1 MSVLERFHCTLQ
13 TRNRLN
19 AAQNSKL
26 QAQKELLD
34 QTRTARLKKSHDNHV
49 TQTARSRDPIAKS
62 CDPMA
67 TPPQSRSESPPQSE
81 GQSLTPSSNASSTR
95 KRRAAFEARTRQLLE
110 AEAEQFRRQR
120 EGEKTTR
127 HNSVRKL
134 DFSVTT
140 PPATPTGDES
150 STLLSVDMIEEGQ
163 KLLAV
168 PEADT
173 LWYRTNSDDVS
184 YREKIDRVLGEV
196 KGATGGHTQVGV
208 VGRDFFSEV
217 MSSVRQS
224 VGGVRDIGREKKRVS
239 FSPEAVI
246 LSAAL
251 EGDLPTL
258 RDCVEKVSVALL
270 YNTTVVQYHC
280 YTDVQWPCVYPC
292 IVLISSPKNCF
303 THTCTHTLH

>member
-34 QTRTARLKKSHDNHV
+34 QKRTARLKKLQSHDNHV
-49 TQTARSRDPIAKS
+49 TQTARS

-127 HNSVRKL
+127 QKSVRKL
-134 DFSVTT
+134 DFSLTT

-150 STLLSVDMIEEGQ
+150 SALLSVDMIEEGQ

-196 KGATGGHTQVGV
+196 KGETGDHTQVGM
-208 VGRDFFSEV
+208 VGGDFFSEV

-270 YNTTVVQYHC
+270 YNTIPLLYNTIPLLYNTTAVQYHC
-280 YTDVQWPCVYPC
+280 
-292 IVLISSPKNCF
+292 
-303 THTCTHTLH
+303 CTIPLLY